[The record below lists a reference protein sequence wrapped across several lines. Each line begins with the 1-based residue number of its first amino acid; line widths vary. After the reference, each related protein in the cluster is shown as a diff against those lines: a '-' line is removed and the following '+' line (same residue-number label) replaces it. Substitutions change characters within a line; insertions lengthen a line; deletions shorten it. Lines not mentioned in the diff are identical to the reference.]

1 MAKAKVWQLLLVL
14 TLLTRAPFF
23 GFSFLNVD
31 EAAHWVGASELFGPG
46 SLYSTFVDNKPPL
59 IYFAYAP
66 GVALGTG
73 MLGVRILAA
82 LVLVFPT
89 ALAAAACFER
99 RQHQLWAGALFLLMS
114 ASFVA
119 SDSQAVN
126 TESPMLL
133 GVAWATVLLRRRVDS
148 RLGLLGVGALVG
160 LASLGKQPALALLL
174 AVALA
179 DDPLGALAW
188 RRALGRLL
196 WATLGVLSVG
206 GLATLGF
213 WLSGTLPAFWYWA
226 VQYNLTHIGQPV
238 PAQDLFLRALRMV
251 GPLAAVWALP
261 SLAAFDSKGDW
272 PGRRLLVR
280 GLLCTLL
287 PAFLG
292 GRFFGHY
299 FLPAMFFVACLAA
312 PTWSDWAERW
322 PRRTLAFVLLLPAI
336 FTGVNLY
343 SYFPTLGVA
352 DVTFPVHREV
362 GQRIRSD
369 ACDGSLFVWGYTPQM
384 YYFSRRR
391 PASRF
396 VVPIDTV
403 SGYLSGNDA
412 FERGELDTKSRIVP
426 AHRRLLMEDLERSA
440 PSHIVDTSGG
450 GLAFWSRFPLSS
462 FPELDTYVS
471 AHYEPWAAVRGMRIL
486 RRSDCTNR

>member
-1 MAKAKVWQLLLVL
+1 MGNSVFYILLLL
-14 TLLTRAPFF
+14 TLATRVPYFWF
-23 GFSFLNVD
+23 PFLNVD
-31 EAAHWVGASELFGPG
+31 EAAHYVGASELIGPG
-46 SLYSTFVDNKPPL
+46 NLYLSFADNKPPL

-66 GVALGTG
+66 SVLVHAG
-73 MLGVRILAA
+73 MLGVRSLGA
-82 LVLVFPT
+82 LLLVFPT
-89 ALAAAACFER
+89 ALAAAAFFDQR
-99 RQHQLWAGALFLLMS
+99 RHQLWAGALYLLFS

-126 TESPMLL
+126 TEAPMLL
-133 GVAWATVLLRRRVDS
+133 GLAWAAVLLRRRGAS
-148 RLGLLGVGALVG
+148 ALGLYGAGVLVG
-160 LASLGKQPALALLL
+160 LATLAKQPALAFLV
-174 AVALA
+174 AVALG
-179 DDPLGALAW
+179 DDPLEKLGWQRPL
-188 RRALGRLL
+188 RRVL
-196 WATLGVLSVG
+196 WAALGVLSVG
-206 GLATLGF
+206 ALAALGF

-226 VQYNLTHIGQPV
+226 VQYNFTHIAQPL
-238 PAQDLFLRALRMV
+238 PAQDLLLRALRMV

-261 SLAAFDSKGDW
+261 SLAAFGSKGDW

-299 FLPAMFFVACLAA
+299 FLPAMFFIACLAA
-312 PTWSDWAERW
+312 PTWSAWAERW
-322 PRRTLAFVLLLPAI
+322 PRRTLVFVSLLPAI

-343 SYFPTLGVA
+343 SYHPTLGVA

-362 GQRIRSD
+362 GRRIESD
-369 ACDGSLFVWGYTPQM
+369 ACKGSLFVWGYTPQM
-384 YYFSRRR
+384 YYFSGRQ

-396 VVPIDTV
+396 VVPIDTI

-426 AHRRLLMEDLERSA
+426 EHRRLLMEDLERSS

-450 GLAFWSRFPLSS
+450 GLAFWSRFPLAS
-462 FPELDTYVS
+462 FPELDAYVS
-471 AHYEPWAAVRGMRIL
+471 AHYEPWAVVRGMKLL
-486 RRSDCTNR
+486 RHRDCTNH